1 MKKENT
7 NHTKRVA
14 RLHKETNKL
23 KKRFKMTEL
32 KTQSSPFE
40 SIKFIDENGV
50 ERWSARDLSALIGY
64 DDWRNFEN
72 VLAKA
77 LVASN
82 TVGAD
87 EAYHFV
93 GINKMVNIGSGSQRK
108 VQDFALS
115 RYACYL
121 IIQNADPS
129 KPLVSIGQTYF
140 AIQTRRQELS
150 DRNPK
155 LKEDELRLKL
165 RNEMKFHN
173 KQLAAAAKSAGVE
186 KPLDYAIFQDYGYKG
201 LYGGLGRKDIH
212 IKKGLKE
219 SQEILD
225 YMGSTELAANLFRAT
240 QAEEKLKREN
250 IKGKIQANYAHHEVG
265 KKVRQTIKELGGTMP
280 ECLPT
285 AEKSTKQLENE
296 KRKKLK

>member
-1 MKKENT
+1 
-7 NHTKRVA
+7 
-14 RLHKETNKL
+14 
-23 KKRFKMTEL
+23 MTEITI
-32 KTQSSPFE
+32 KNKSPFE
-40 SIKFIDENGV
+40 EIKFIDENDI
-50 ERWSARDLSALIGY
+50 ERWYARDLSKLLGY
-64 DDWRNFEN
+64 DEWRNFEN
-72 VLAKA
+72 VLNKA
-77 LVASN
+77 VISSK

-93 GINKMVNIGSGSQRK
+93 EINKMINLAKGANRK
-108 VQDFALS
+108 VKDFALS

-121 IIQNADPS
+121 IIQNADPA

-150 DRNPK
+150 DRNMEITENEK
-155 LKEDELRLKL
+155 RLLL

-173 KQLAAAAKSAGVE
+173 KKLAAAAKEAGVE
-186 KPLDYAIFQDYGYKG
+186 LPLDYAIFQDYGYKG

-212 IKKGLKE
+212 KRKDLKK

-240 QAEEKLKREN
+240 QTEEKLKRED
-250 IKGKIQANYAHHEVG
+250 IKGKNQANCTHHEVG

-280 ECLPT
+280 EDLPRT
-285 AEKSTKQLENE
+285 EKGIKQIETE
-296 KRKKLK
+296 KRKKLKQSK